1 MKTIA
6 LKPQKLTP
14 EGFSQFGEVVS
25 AVSNDFFTINNGFAR
40 KYANLANVDTSAEN
54 GRTAVHI
61 FVAKKRQFPLTINML
76 EQHPFFSQA
85 FIPREKQPF
94 IVVVAPPGDEPN
106 IEKIKAFITNGEQG
120 INYARGVWH
129 FPLISLG
136 NDNQFITIDRRHN
149 GPSDTLEQCVVFPF
163 DEVEINLKEAT

>member
-54 GRTAVHI
+54 GRTSRAY
-61 FVAKKRQFPLTINML
+61 FCCQKTTI
-76 EQHPFFSQA
+76 S
-85 FIPREKQPF
+85 
-94 IVVVAPPGDEPN
+94 
-106 IEKIKAFITNGEQG
+106 
-120 INYARGVWH
+120 IN
-129 FPLISLG
+129 
-136 NDNQFITIDRRHN
+136 N
-149 GPSDTLEQCVVFPF
+149 
-163 DEVEINLKEAT
+163 

>member
-1 MKTIA
+1 MLVIVRQTY
-6 LKPQKLTP
+6 
-14 EGFSQFGEVVS
+14 
-25 AVSNDFFTINNGFAR
+25 D
-40 KYANLANVDTSAEN
+40 
-54 GRTAVHI
+54 I
-61 FVAKKRQFPLTINML
+61 F
-76 EQHPFFSQA
+76 FFSSRRRHTRLRRDWSSDVCSSDL
-85 FIPREKQPF
+85 IPREKQPF